1 MAIVEDMAV
10 DMAVDMAAD
19 MEAGGDTHRD
29 AFHIIAPTPVV
40 LVKRQPTGTNN
51 METKTRC

>member
-1 MAIVEDMAV
+1 MAIVE

-40 LVKRQPTGTNN
+40 LGKRQPTGTNN